1 MKILVVD
8 DNPQNQYLLEVLL
21 RGHGYEVTV
30 AHNGAEA
37 LEEALQ
43 DRFDLI
49 ISDILMPQMDGFQL
63 CRAVKAN
70 RRLQDVPFVFYSASY
85 TEPQDQEFALS
96 LGANKFVLMPQDPRV
111 LLTIVQDVIRQRT
124 VGLVAPPPEVEETV
138 YMKAYNE
145 RLIHKLEEKMLEV
158 EEAHSRLAES
168 EAQYRALVDQA
179 NDAVLM
185 LDPSGRVRFV
195 NPKFCTWFGYE
206 REEAT
211 RLHLHSLIHPDDAA
225 RVLASFH
232 GLMAGA
238 GLPVLGELRCLTQ
251 TGDLIYADMNAHSIV
266 RDGILIGAQAT
277 LRDVAERKRFEAQ
290 LQQAKKLEAIGTLA
304 GGMAHDFN
312 NILSAILGYTEIS
325 CEELPQD
332 SPVWRNL
339 QKVLSAGI
347 RAKEL
352 IQRVLEFSRQ
362 AEEERQL
369 VRLHHLLHEALTLLQ
384 PALPST
390 IEIRRQIMT
399 ETATVLAS
407 PTQLHQ
413 VLVNLCMNAEHAMR
427 PMGGI
432 LEIGLD
438 SVEVHGALA
447 TAPPGLG
454 PGLYARLTVRDTG
467 HGMTSEVMERMF
479 DPFFTTKEVG
489 QGTGLGLATV
499 HKIIT
504 GYQGVITVTSTPGQ
518 GATFEVYL
526 PQIQEVAAD
535 PVSSD
540 EPLPRGRERILFV
553 DDEPMLAHLGQG
565 RLERLGYTVVA
576 YTSSTEALQAF
587 RAAPQDFDLVITDQ
601 TMPALSGAELAG
613 ELRRIRPAIPI
624 ILCTGFSHA
633 VTTETARELGINAFV
648 LKPLGSRDLA
658 QAIRRVLEPQPTA
671 V

>member
-21 RGHGYEVTV
+21 GGHGYEVTV

-70 RRLQDVPFVFYSASY
+70 RQLQDVPFVFYSATY

-96 LGANKFVLMPQDPRV
+96 LGANKFVLKPQDPRV
-111 LLTIVQDVIRQRT
+111 LLAIVQDVIHQRT
-124 VGLVAPPPEVEETV
+124 AGRLVTPPPEVEEAV
-138 YMKAYNE
+138 YIKVYNE

-158 EEAHSRLAES
+158 EEAHDRLAES

-185 LDPSGRVRFV
+185 LDPGGRVRFV
-195 NPKFCTWFGYE
+195 NPKFCTWFGYGQ
-206 REEAT
+206 EEAT
-211 RLHLHSLIHPDDAA
+211 RLHLRSLIHPDDAD
-225 RVLASFH
+225 RVLASFQS
-232 GLMAGA
+232 LMSGA
-238 GLPVLGELRCLTQ
+238 GLPVFGELRCLTK
-251 TGDLIYADMNAHSIV
+251 TGDIIYADINANSIV

-277 LRDVAERKRFEAQ
+277 LRDIAERKRLEAQ
-290 LQQAKKLEAIGTLA
+290 LQQATRLEAIGTLA
-304 GGMAHDFN
+304 GGIAHDFN
-312 NILSAILGYTEIS
+312 NILSVILGYTEIS
-325 CEELPQD
+325 CEALPKD

-339 QKVLSAGI
+339 QKVLSAAL
-347 RAKEL
+347 RAKGL

-362 AEEERQL
+362 TEEERQP
-369 VRLHHLLHEALTLLQ
+369 VRLHHLIHEALALLQ
-384 PALPST
+384 PTLPST
-390 IEIRRQIMT
+390 IEVQRQIMT
-399 ETATVLAS
+399 ETATVLAI

-413 VLVNLCMNAEHAMR
+413 VLVNLCTNAEHAMR

-467 HGMTSEVMERMF
+467 HGMTSEVMERLF

-504 GYQGVITVTSTPGQ
+504 GYQGVITVTSIPGQ
-518 GATFEVYL
+518 GTTFEVYL
-526 PQIQEVAAD
+526 PQTQE
-535 PVSSD
+535 
-540 EPLPRGRERILFV
+540 
-553 DDEPMLAHLGQG
+553 
-565 RLERLGYTVVA
+565 
-576 YTSSTEALQAF
+576 
-587 RAAPQDFDLVITDQ
+587 
-601 TMPALSGAELAG
+601 
-613 ELRRIRPAIPI
+613 
-624 ILCTGFSHA
+624 
-633 VTTETARELGINAFV
+633 TTATIDR
-648 LKPLGSRDLA
+648 
-658 QAIRRVLEPQPTA
+658 
-671 V
+671 